1 MATSQ
6 LNEEQLKDAL
16 CEVRKA
22 HRLVYEY
29 QRRMQD
35 LSWFIRN
42 KLGFNEYK
50 GFKKFSAPLSSRNTI
65 SVDNWSWDW
74 IYSYVYEYY
83 MGEQSEKDYC
93 WRVSIFQVSDTGFYK
108 NRGNGA
114 RQTKISTF
122 ADVKESDSKVIFY
135 LSAATKSAKEYDWDT
150 DNIIKE
156 YAIQD
161 GFFKI
166 ENTPKHIQIV
176 YSVPLSKFVSE
187 EAIMLILRDFVEYC
201 NKNAGVNL
209 KIQE

>member
-83 MGEQSEKDYC
+83 IK
-93 WRVSIFQVSDTGFYK
+93 
-108 NRGNGA
+108 
-114 RQTKISTF
+114 
-122 ADVKESDSKVIFY
+122 FY
-135 LSAATKSAKEYDWDT
+135 L
-150 DNIIKE
+150 
-156 YAIQD
+156 
-161 GFFKI
+161 
-166 ENTPKHIQIV
+166 
-176 YSVPLSKFVSE
+176 
-187 EAIMLILRDFVEYC
+187 LIW
-201 NKNAGVNL
+201 
-209 KIQE
+209 